1 MARHKNKGRN
11 ISGVLLLD
19 KPQGGSSNQVLQQVK
34 RLFGA
39 AKAGHTGSLDPLATG
54 MLPVCFGE
62 ATKISAFLLDAD
74 KRYHLR
80 CQLGVATTT
89 GDTEGEVIET
99 QDVSAITE
107 EDIKKV
113 LPDFIG
119 EIEQVPPMY
128 SALKHN
134 GERLYKL
141 ARQGIVVE
149 RKSRLITIYD
159 IEFISYSRDEQQ
171 REILELEVHCSKGTY
186 VRTLVEDIAKALG
199 CGSHITSL
207 RRLSVGPYSGEMLTV
222 DQLIALAAQGT
233 DALDA
238 CLQPIDSGVSDW
250 PDVHLDPDAGSSAP
264 ARPLRPRP
272 KPWLCR
278 ASCRRHRF
286 RRPAPSPA
294 NRHGS
299 PEPLRG
305 ECDVPRPRQS
315 RRSRAPEY
323 VADQLPRLHG
333 DARRSPISPETR
345 AVRVCACRETTCPTS
360 GSSDGRTGHIR
371 KACRHVL
378 TRRGHCRSDRSAAVR
393 SNGTRQGIRGMPPLF
408 RTVPQTQATSWENHA
423 TASRDASLTFGYLL
437 DIHRAFLCDR
447 TKAERYGREGRPP
460 RPPLIIDRRQTDEW
474 PMQYQFCN

>member
-207 RRLSVGPYSGEMLTV
+207 RRLSVGPYRGEMLTV

-250 PDVHLDPDAGSSAP
+250 PDVHLDPDAAFYVKQGQAVMVPHAP
-264 ARPLRPRP
+264 TQGWVRIYDKNQFLGLGEIQDDGMVAPRRMI
-272 KPWLCR
+272 K
-278 ASCRRHRF
+278 
-286 RRPAPSPA
+286 
-294 NRHGS
+294 
-299 PEPLRG
+299 
-305 ECDVPRPRQS
+305 Q
-315 RRSRAPEY
+315 
-323 VADQLPRLHG
+323 
-333 DARRSPISPETR
+333 
-345 AVRVCACRETTCPTS
+345 CA
-360 GSSDGRTGHIR
+360 
-371 KACRHVL
+371 
-378 TRRGHCRSDRSAAVR
+378 
-393 SNGTRQGIRGMPPLF
+393 
-408 RTVPQTQATSWENHA
+408 
-423 TASRDASLTFGYLL
+423 
-437 DIHRAFLCDR
+437 
-447 TKAERYGREGRPP
+447 
-460 RPPLIIDRRQTDEW
+460 
-474 PMQYQFCN
+474 